1 MHIESPSMRS
11 IADASLYLF
20 AHQDDEFGV
29 MHQIEKEIKSGF
41 EVYCVFATTGVAF
54 DENPKNRNEESLKVL
69 TSLGVARKNI
79 FFMGEAL
86 GISDGNVS
94 TCGLIFRQWLL
105 TWLQKC
111 QSLTTIYIPA
121 WEGGHTDHD
130 ALHALTIETIPNNC
144 PEITLWQYPLYNS
157 EGLKWGFFRVLAP
170 LHGNGYVHY
179 ENIPWV
185 ARWRYLQL
193 CLSYKSQFKSWLGL
207 FPFVLWHY
215 LFRGCQSL
223 QLTSHTRIKERP
235 HSGEL
240 YYEFRNRP

>member
-1 MHIESPSMRS
+1 MHIESPRLRP
-11 IADASLYLF
+11 IAKTSLFLF

-29 MHQIEKEIKSGF
+29 MHQIEKEIKSGCT
-41 EVYCVFATTGVAF
+41 VYCVFATTGVAF
-54 DENPKNRNEESLKVL
+54 DEDPKSRNEESLKVL
-69 TSLGVARKNI
+69 TALGVARKNI

-86 GISDGNVS
+86 GISDGNVL
-94 TCGLIFRQWLL
+94 TCGLMFRQWLL
-105 TWLQKC
+105 TWVQKC
-111 QSLTTIYIPA
+111 QSLTAIYIPA

-130 ALHALTIETIPNNC
+130 ALHAVTIETISSNG

-170 LHGNGYVHY
+170 LHANGHVHY

-185 ARWRYLQL
+185 ARWRYLRL

-215 LFRGCQSL
+215 FFKGWQSL
-223 QLTSHTRIKERP
+223 QLTSHTRIQERP
-235 HSGEL
+235 HNGQL
-240 YYEFRNRP
+240 YCEFRNRP